1 MIIKGW
7 KVRERKVKENDVGME
22 SEGEKSGKKKY
33 DVFGCLAEIEKK
45 KMQFHLVEN
54 LFL

>member
-22 SEGEKSGKKKY
+22 SEGEKSGKKN
-33 DVFGCLAEIEKK
+33 DVFNCLAEIEKK
-45 KMQFHLVEN
+45 KMQFHLVES

>member
-22 SEGEKSGKKKY
+22 SEGEKSGKKKMM
-33 DVFGCLAEIEKK
+33 F
-45 KMQFHLVEN
+45 LVVW
-54 LFL
+54 LR